1 MKYYILL
8 IYLLAFSLA
17 TEGNT
22 AVKDSLSEALPSASS
37 PLQKLEIMTNLMD
50 LSRQEEQVEYAKQL
64 YWLAL
69 EEDEDYYKEAALTE
83 ILRFYVNTDAKD
95 SAKVYLAEAE
105 RELKGKA
112 RDFLVTYMKTIM
124 DVRVVYYT
132 KGEDRM
138 KLIEKYKLR
147 LETEKDMPVLDKI
160 SNYYLLGMA
169 NSNRVDPKNQDA
181 IYKEVCYYMNNL
193 IELSDN
199 IPLRY
204 SYLFRLNTLNILSL
218 MEATPENRVKASL
231 RYLNMQKEYADTKE
245 MKKRPYTSK
254 RHLLNAYS
262 TLATAAETVGKDMA
276 TYYFN
281 YFIDLNRKYPEDAA
295 FSAEYDRYFT
305 SLNYY
310 KSIRDFQK
318 AADYNDSVIYY
329 FRHGDFQFD
338 LTENIVLTLKD
349 KIDCLDSLHR
359 YKDAYE
365 AYKEYS
371 VLLDSART
379 RSMENK
385 VEDLEIKKYV
395 DELVVEKKALE
406 IDLQKSRSQ
415 LYLFLALLILSICF
429 GIFIF
434 FRLGKIKSLYKE
446 LQESNR
452 LVIIPSEKAQESERM
467 KNAFIKN
474 MCHEVRTPLNA
485 INGFAELIT
494 SDGISPEEKKEF
506 SKIIYT
512 NCHNIT
518 SMMNDV
524 LVIAQ
529 LDSSNEVLPLEPVHI
544 SLLCHH
550 EMNKLKKLQQK
561 PDIHYQVEGDKSND
575 LIYSDPNHFGIII
588 SHLLNNANKFTNQ
601 GSITLSYRPE
611 EEGRIMCICVT
622 DTGCGIPAD
631 KSEWIFERFTK
642 NDDFIPGSGLG
653 LYLCRLITQRLNGS
667 LKLDTC
673 YTGGARFI
681 LRLPINPYK

>member
-318 AADYNDSVIYY
+318 AADYNDSVINY
-329 FRHGDFQFD
+329 FRHGNFQFD

-385 VEDLEIKKYV
+385 VEDLEIKKHV

-415 LYLFLALLILSICF
+415 LYLFLALLILSISF

-452 LVIIPSEKAQESERM
+452 LVIIASEKAQESERM

>member
-385 VEDLEIKKYV
+385 VEDLEIKKHV

-415 LYLFLALLILSICF
+415 LYLFLAVLILSICF

-452 LVIIPSEKAQESERM
+452 LVIIASEKAQESERM

-681 LRLPINPYK
+681 LRLPINSYK

>member
-329 FRHGDFQFD
+329 FRHGNFQFD

-385 VEDLEIKKYV
+385 VEDLEIKKHV

-415 LYLFLALLILSICF
+415 LYLFLALLILSISF

-452 LVIIPSEKAQESERM
+452 LVIIASEKAQESERM

-653 LYLCRLITQRLNGS
+653 LYLCRLITQRLYGS